1 MSELELAC
9 ERLRVALYN
18 PYAIERKT
26 RSEQE
31 TTERVKK
38 LWLEWSLRSTQKD
51 KLLRLA
57 KNK

>member
-1 MSELELAC
+1 MSELEKSC
-9 ERLRVALYN
+9 QRLRVAMLN
-18 PYAIERKT
+18 PYAIERRA

-31 TTERVKK
+31 TLERVKK

-57 KNK
+57 RNK